1 MIADAR
7 FAGFA
12 NTLRTLRAEST
23 KKFALTGFTAPTPQE
38 VVSMF
43 DAKGIASVED
53 LRAFAV
59 EELQSLQA
67 WLRTA
72 ETNPLSTY
80 YQGGKHVDENTAR
93 NRVVD
98 SLTFRM
104 TAMNMS
110 VVIEHHMADS
120 NRCDFTVSAMIEGR
134 RRLLVVE
141 AKGQWHDEV
150 FTAASAQLNERY
162 ASHRDAEQQGIYLV
176 FWFGPE
182 TKVGGRVKHGIATA
196 VELRERIV
204 DDMPPKLR
212 GLIDVVVLDLS

>member
-1 MIADAR
+1 MPALE
-7 FAGFA
+7 GFA

-53 LRAFAV
+53 LRAFAI

-80 YQGGKHVDENTAR
+80 YQDGKHVDENTAR

-104 TAMNMS
+104 TAMNMP
-110 VVIEHHMADS
+110 VVIEHHMAGS

-141 AKGQWHDEV
+141 AKGQWHEEV
-150 FTAASAQLNERY
+150 FTAASDLIER
-162 ASHRDAEQQGIYLV
+162 A
-176 FWFGPE
+176 
-182 TKVGGRVKHGIATA
+182 
-196 VELRERIV
+196 LRE
-204 DDMPPKLR
+204 PPGRRAAGNLPCVLVRPGDKGRRACQASDCDR
-212 GLIDVVVLDLS
+212 GRASRTHCR